1 MTADEEVTIKT
12 QVKDVEETIE
22 FESAQ
27 WEADNL
33 PLIEEDER
41 EVAGEESAA
50 AERKKEDDT
59 TMTVVGED
67 TNKEDRNVQK
77 SPSLTDEHGS
87 PDTNKSKKLELS
99 EVANHHGAEAEEM
112 VEGEEDTVIY

>member
-22 FESAQ
+22 IESAQ
-27 WEADNL
+27 WEADN
-33 PLIEEDER
+33 PSLIEEDEK
-41 EVAGEESAA
+41 EVAREDKPT
-50 AERKKEDDT
+50 AEQKQEDDT

-67 TNKEDRNVQK
+67 TNKDDRNVQK
-77 SPSLTDEHGS
+77 SPSLTGGHGS
-87 PDTNKSKKLELS
+87 PVTNKSKKLEPS
-99 EVANHHGAEAEEM
+99 EVANHHGAEGEEM